1 MPAGE
6 VEVGHI
12 ELRLDVERA
21 VGGCGPCRLQIE
33 ALNAVEQPHLAETRE
48 RVRVP
53 RVLRERLLV
62 RRDGGRV
69 VADLDRRERLSV
81 QRGSSGSTGG
91 SGSAPSSPTESDPVT
106 PFCAATCSS
115 CAKTSRTCCSGTAPV
130 NIGTG

>member
-81 QRGSSGSTGG
+81 QRG
-91 SGSAPSSPTESDPVT
+91 AP
-106 PFCAATCSS
+106 
-115 CAKTSRTCCSGTAPV
+115 APREV
-130 NIGTG
+130 PGPRPPRRPRAIR